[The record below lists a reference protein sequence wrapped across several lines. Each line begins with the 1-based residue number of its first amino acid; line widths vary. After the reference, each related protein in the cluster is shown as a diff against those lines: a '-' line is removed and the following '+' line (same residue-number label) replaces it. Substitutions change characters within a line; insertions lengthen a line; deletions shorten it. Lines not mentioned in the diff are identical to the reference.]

1 VCGFIWGLIR
11 KHLLDWVVGP
21 KTKTKIIAEIST
33 GSMKDGTFSTR
44 DS

>member
-1 VCGFIWGLIR
+1 LVGL
-11 KHLLDWVVGP
+11 GAG
-21 KTKTKIIAEIST
+21 TKKIKNKIIAEIST

>member
-1 VCGFIWGLIR
+1 VGLYRALLENIW
-11 KHLLDWVVGP
+11 LDWVVGP
-21 KTKTKIIAEIST
+21 KQIIAEIST

>member
-1 VCGFIWGLIR
+1 LVGLGGGTE
-11 KHLLDWVVGP
+11 KQ
-21 KTKTKIIAEIST
+21 KKKNQIIAEIST

>member
-1 VCGFIWGLIR
+1 VGLYGALLENIW
-11 KHLLDWVVGP
+11 LDWVVGP

>member
-1 VCGFIWGLIR
+1 VGLYGALLENIW
-11 KHLLDWVVGP
+11 LDWVVGL
-21 KTKTKIIAEIST
+21 KKKNNQIIAEIST